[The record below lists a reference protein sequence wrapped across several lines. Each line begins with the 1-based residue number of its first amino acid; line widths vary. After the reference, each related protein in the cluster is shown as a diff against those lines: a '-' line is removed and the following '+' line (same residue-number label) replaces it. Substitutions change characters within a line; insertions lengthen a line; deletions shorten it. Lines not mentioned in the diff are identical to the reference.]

1 MINYNNIIKDYDE
14 KNLFGAIYILYS
26 FNTYLNNKFSLS
38 YFVSKMTLEE
48 FENFV
53 DLGWNYYFSS
63 KNKIFYYFLKKF
75 GIDIKNNN
83 IKINENYKDWD
94 NKEEP
99 YKITKEIIN
108 KMKSVT
114 SNFDYN
120 IIYNI
125 ILNEY

>member
-108 KMKSVT
+108 RMKSIT
-114 SNFDYN
+114 NKFDYSV
-120 IIYNI
+120 IYNI
-125 ILNEY
+125 LLNEY

>member
-108 KMKSVT
+108 KMKSIT
-114 SNFDYN
+114 NKFDYSV
-120 IIYNI
+120 IYNI
-125 ILNEY
+125 LLNEY